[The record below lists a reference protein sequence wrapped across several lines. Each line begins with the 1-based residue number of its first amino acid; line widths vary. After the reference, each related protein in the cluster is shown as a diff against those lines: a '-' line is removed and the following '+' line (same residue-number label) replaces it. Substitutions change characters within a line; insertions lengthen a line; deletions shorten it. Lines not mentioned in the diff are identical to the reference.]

1 MMEKKMTGAALRW
14 TATVVTFL
22 AWVSPGVANGD
33 DWRRL
38 MTEGK
43 LAADLGKHD
52 EASTAF
58 RDIAEDEAAPGPLRW
73 EALVRLGLVRGAAGD
88 PAASAEA
95 FRTVLASYADDPEAM
110 HFLTRVVASGVPGRI
125 WVRLNRDFEDLLR
138 TATVVSAEE
147 LRPGGGSRKIE
158 LRQEDIELSAVW
170 RHVSDAKSVDSYTH
184 EVAAYE
190 VDKMLGLDMVP
201 PTVPR
206 TLEGEEG
213 SLQLWVYGCE
223 SYGAVQDRAPDTP
236 EWRRQRS
243 RARTFD
249 YLIANRERNVAN
261 ILVDPTWGLVLVDHT
276 RGFSGREPTVDLPDR
291 FDRRIVE
298 RLRQLDRSALQAH
311 VGAILT
317 TAQIEGILKRRDAL
331 VAHVEQLV
339 AERGEEAVLF

>member
-1 MMEKKMTGAALRW
+1 MTNRNPKMTNRKMVGTVARGAA
-14 TATVVTFL
+14 TALTL
-22 AWVSPGVANGD
+22 LICVSTGAANGD

-43 LAADLGKHD
+43 LAADLGRHD
-52 EASTAF
+52 EASAAF
-58 RDIAEDEAAPGPLRW
+58 RAIAEDEAAPNPLRW
-73 EALVRLGLVRGAAGD
+73 EALVRLGLARSAAGD

-110 HFLTRVVASGVPGRI
+110 HFLTRIVASGVPGKI
-125 WVRLNRDFEDLLR
+125 WVRLNGDFEELLR
-138 TATVVSAEE
+138 TAAVVSAEE
-147 LRPGGGSRKIE
+147 LGPGGGARKVE
-158 LRQEDIELSAVW
+158 LRQADVELSAVW
-170 RHVSDAKSVDSYTH
+170 RPISDAKSGDSHVH

-190 VDKMLGLDMVP
+190 VD
-201 PTVPR
+201 
-206 TLEGEEG
+206 EGQEG

-223 SYGAVQDRAPDTP
+223 SYGAVQDRAPDAP

-261 ILVDPTWGLVLVDHT
+261 TLVDATWSLVLVDHT
-276 RGFSGREPTVDLPDR
+276 RAFSGHEPTLDLPDR

-298 RLRQLDRSALQAH
+298 GLRRLDRPTLQTRLKD
-311 VGAILT
+311 ILT
-317 TAQIEGILKRRDAL
+317 AVQVERLLARRDAL
-331 VAHVEQLV
+331 LAHVEQLV